1 MSKDTKKKTSLWIYV
16 ILHISLMFSS
26 ISGLLSKKAA
36 YADFFSPEWVAFY
49 FGMLLIMFLDAIV
62 WQQILRYLPLSV
74 AYANK
79 PVGLAWGMIWGAL
92 FFQEEIT
99 WNMILGSLVIFIGIY
114 LVVTAD
120 G

>member
-1 MSKDTKKKTSLWIYV
+1 MHKDTKKKTSLWIYV

-36 YADFFSPEWVAFY
+36 YAEFFSLEWFAFY
-49 FGMLLIMFLDAIV
+49 FGMLLIMFLYAIV
-62 WQQILRYLPLSV
+62 WQQILRQLPLSV

-92 FFQEEIT
+92 FFREEIT
-99 WNMILGSLVIFIGIY
+99 WNMILGSLIIFIGIY

>member
-1 MSKDTKKKTSLWIYV
+1 MHKGSRKKTSLWIYV

-26 ISGLLSKKAA
+26 ISGLFSKKAA
-36 YADFFSPEWVAFY
+36 YADFFSPEWFAFY
-49 FGMLLIMFLDAIV
+49 FGMLLIMFLYAVV

-79 PVGLAWGMIWGAL
+79 PVGLAWGMIWGAF
-92 FFQEEIT
+92 FFQEKIT
-99 WNMILGSLVIFIGIY
+99 WNMILGSLIIFIGIY

>member
-1 MSKDTKKKTSLWIYV
+1 MHKGNRKKTSLWIYV

-36 YADFFSPEWVAFY
+36 YADFFSPEWFAFY
-49 FGMLLIMFLDAIV
+49 FGMLLIMFLYAVV

-92 FFQEEIT
+92 FFQEKIT
-99 WNMILGSLVIFIGIY
+99 WNMILGSLIIFIGIY

>member
-1 MSKDTKKKTSLWIYV
+1 MHKDTKKKTSPWIYV

-26 ISGLLSKKAA
+26 ISGLFSKKAA
-36 YADFFSPEWVAFY
+36 YAEFFSREWFLFY
-49 FGMLLIMFLDAIV
+49 FGMLLIMFFYAII

-99 WNMILGSLVIFIGIY
+99 WNMILGSLIIFIGIY

>member
-36 YADFFSPEWVAFY
+36 YADFCSPAWFAVY
-49 FGMLLIMFLDAIV
+49 FGMMLIMFLFAIV
-62 WQQILRYLPLSV
+62 WHQILRYLPLSV